1 MYTVGDKIAYPMHG
15 AGIIEGIEEKKI
27 LGENHRYYLLRVPY
41 ADMQIMLPVDGS
53 DNIGVRLIIS
63 DAELSEILEVL
74 KQESTPMP
82 SNWNRRNRENM
93 ERLKT
98 GDLKEVSAVIR
109 NLVRIDREKRLSAGE
124 RKLLTNAKNIL
135 ISEIMLVKDI
145 TFAEADELICSMI

>member
-1 MYTVGDKIAYPMHG
+1 MYTIGDKIAYPMHG
-15 AGIIEGIEEKKI
+15 AGVIEGIEEKKI
-27 LGENHRYYLLRVPY
+27 LGENHKYYLLRVPY

-53 DNIGVRLIIS
+53 DNIGVRLI
-63 DAELSEILEVL
+63 LSENELAEVLQVL
-74 KQESTPMP
+74 KQESTEMP

-135 ISEIMLVKDI
+135 ISEIMLVKNI
-145 TFAEADELICSMI
+145 TFAEADELVCSMI